1 MYAPIILIKM
11 RESKYLHELE
21 LEMGDH
27 NHHYPQ
33 LKLTQWIHY

>member
-1 MYAPIILIKM
+1 M
-11 RESKYLHELE
+11 RDSKYLHELE

-33 LKLTQWIHY
+33 LKLTQWIYC